1 VAESNQPTP
10 PVETSVVERVETPP
24 VETKRKRRIGWII
37 AVAIVAVVLVAG
49 FFVADAVVRQIA
61 TGYVRDRIVSV
72 LSLDPAT
79 PVDVDLGSGSI
90 LLQAARGS
98 LDELSVHAD
107 EITLGDIT
115 GEVELSAT
123 GVPLDSSVPLD
134 TLGITVTVTE
144 QNVRKLASFL
154 SASELKS
161 IDLQDGVVRV
171 GTEFNLIF
179 FTLPVSVDLQPSAVE
194 GGISFDPV
202 TIVLGDQEISV
213 QDLRDSPE
221 FRALAGELL
230 DSRDFCVASYLPEA
244 LTIEAVDVVGSDLV
258 VVINGDGLALGDAAL
273 TTLGTCPEAG

>member
-10 PVETSVVERVETPP
+10 PVETAVVERVETPP
-24 VETKRKRRIGWII
+24 VEPKRKRRFGWII
-37 AVAIVAVVLVAG
+37 ALAIVVVVLVAG

-79 PVDVDLGSGSI
+79 PIDVDLGSGSM

-123 GVPLDSSVPLD
+123 GVPLNSSAPLN

-179 FTLPVSVDLQPSAVE
+179 FTLPVSVDLLPSAVE

-244 LTIEAVDVVGSDLV
+244 LTIADVDVVGSDLV
-258 VVINGDGLALGDAAL
+258 VVINGDGLALGDPAL
-273 TTLGTCPEAG
+273 ATLGTCPEAG

>member
-1 VAESNQPTP
+1 MAESNQPTP